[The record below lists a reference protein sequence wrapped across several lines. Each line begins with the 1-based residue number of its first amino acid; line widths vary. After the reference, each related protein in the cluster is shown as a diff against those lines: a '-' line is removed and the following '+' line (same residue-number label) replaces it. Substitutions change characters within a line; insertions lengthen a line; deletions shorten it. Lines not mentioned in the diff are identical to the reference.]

1 MTLRARIL
9 VLATGL
15 TALVL
20 VLFAVPLA
28 VAFKQSASDRV
39 IRETEYVAQGVADY
53 LSTGA
58 YSDTQITKYV
68 ERVNSRADAAITVM
82 LPDGA
87 TVGATL
93 PTGLPSPARGT
104 GSDGDHDGDGG
115 RGDDA
120 DADDL
125 GTVSTSSVQQAADGW
140 VVDIQ
145 ASSTSGRALVRA
157 YVDDSTVDHEIYERW
172 GVIAGGAIILLVLS
186 AVCAE
191 VVSRRLTR
199 PLVAT
204 ARTATELGAGRLEA
218 RAPVGGAREVAEVST
233 ALNKLAE
240 RIEDLLASERE
251 TIADLSHRLRTPMT
265 AIRLDVEALPDS
277 KESRELA
284 RHVAV
289 LERTLTAVIAHARLP
304 QVDRDNRQCNVS
316 PVVADRVSFWTP
328 LAEDQG
334 RVVTLKDDIED
345 MFVACTPD
353 ELAAAL
359 DALIENVIAHT
370 PEDSPIQVIVG
381 VTTHGCH
388 IDITDRGPGIPFG
401 ATRRGR
407 SDRGS
412 SGLGLDIARSCA
424 ESTGGSMDV
433 LSNDDGSHTVRL
445 NLLAARTET
454 NRF

>member
-9 VLATGL
+9 MLATGL

-28 VAFKQSASDRV
+28 IAFKQSASDRV
-39 IRETEYVAQGVADY
+39 VRETEYVAQGVADY

-58 YSDTQITKYV
+58 YSDRQITEYV
-68 ERVNSRADAAITVM
+68 QRVNDRADAAITVL

-87 TVGATL
+87 AVGAAL
-93 PTGLPSPARGT
+93 P
-104 GSDGDHDGDGG
+104 GDAPRPPGRYDDDGDGDAG
-115 RGDDA
+115 RGGDG

-125 GTVSTSSVQQAADGW
+125 GSVSTSTVQKGADGW
-140 VVDIQ
+140 VVDIR
-145 ASSTSGRALVRA
+145 AGSPSGRALVRA
-157 YVDDSTVDHEIYERW
+157 YVGDETVDHEIYERW
-172 GVIAGGAIILLVLS
+172 AVIGGGAALLLALS
-186 AVCAE
+186 AGCAE
-191 VVSRRLTR
+191 IVSRRLTR

-204 ARTATELGAGRLEA
+204 ADTAAELGAGRLEA
-218 RAPVGGAREVAEVST
+218 RAPVGGAREVAQVSA
-233 ALNKLAE
+233 ALNTLAG

-251 TIADLSHRLRTPMT
+251 TMADLSHRLRTPMT

-277 KESRELA
+277 EAARALA

-304 QVDRDNRQCNVS
+304 RAGRDSRRCEVR
-316 PVVADRVSFWTP
+316 PVVADRIAFWTP

-334 RVVTLKDDIED
+334 RAVTLEVDDD
-345 MFVACTPD
+345 LVDVACTSD

-370 PEDSPIQVIVG
+370 PEDSPLG
-381 VTTHGCH
+381 VTVRRIEQGCR
-388 IDITDRGPGIPFG
+388 IDVVDRGPGIPLG

-433 LSNDDGSHTVRL
+433 LSNDDGSNTVRL
-445 NLLAARTET
+445 TLLAARPDGPL
-454 NRF
+454 RP